1 MCQTNS
7 LPFEVLC
14 KCSAFAFAHRV
25 LLLRLTLSENPSTFR
40 GQVHTFQQVQKYERG
55 ANRIGASRLYDLS
68 QVLDVPV
75 SYFFDDMPEEVS
87 DQSPGNLYAK
97 DQDPEIYE
105 VDASPFARR
114 ETLELVRCYYQI
126 PDQETRRR
134 ILDLARSLAGA
145 FGEQGE

>member
-1 MCQTNS
+1 M
-7 LPFEVLC
+7 
-14 KCSAFAFAHRV
+14 
-25 LLLRLTLSENPSTFR
+25 
-40 GQVHTFQQVQKYERG
+40 
-55 ANRIGASRLYDLS
+55 
-68 QVLDVPV
+68 PV

-87 DQSPGNLYAK
+87 DQSPGKLYAK

-105 VDASPFARR
+105 VDANPFARR